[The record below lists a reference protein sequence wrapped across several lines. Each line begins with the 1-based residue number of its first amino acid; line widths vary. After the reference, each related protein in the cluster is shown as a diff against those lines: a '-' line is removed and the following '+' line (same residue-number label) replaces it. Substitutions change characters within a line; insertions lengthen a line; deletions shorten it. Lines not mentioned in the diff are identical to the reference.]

1 MAAVTKGE
9 TDVIEEVVA
18 DKGYHSNQTLVDLSA
33 LDLRTDIAEPD
44 RGQRVWRDKSGR
56 ARRGVGEPATHSWST
71 RLGSVAAK

>member
-33 LDLRTDIAEPD
+33 LDLRTDIAPGD
-44 RGQRVWRDKSGR
+44 G
-56 ARRGVGEPATHSWST
+56 
-71 RLGSVAAK
+71 RLGMTQVLIRDIPG